1 MWQITGENA
10 YSITA
15 GEKGETSTVT
25 AAVNAIG
32 DVVPPVVINKGKIV
46 RKKWKN
52 GAPLDELVTVSP
64 NGWVTK
70 EIFALFGLLF
80 LNFLHKKGYLGH
92 DRAHVVIVDNHHS
105 HFFILKLMK
114 DNNIHVKPAIG
125 CSH

>member
-1 MWQITGENA
+1 M
-10 YSITA
+10 
-15 GEKGETSTVT
+15 
-25 AAVNAIG
+25 
-32 DVVPPVVINKGKIV
+32 
-46 RKKWKN
+46 
-52 GAPLDELVTVSP
+52 TVSP

-92 DRAHVVIVDNHHS
+92 DRAHVVILDNHHS